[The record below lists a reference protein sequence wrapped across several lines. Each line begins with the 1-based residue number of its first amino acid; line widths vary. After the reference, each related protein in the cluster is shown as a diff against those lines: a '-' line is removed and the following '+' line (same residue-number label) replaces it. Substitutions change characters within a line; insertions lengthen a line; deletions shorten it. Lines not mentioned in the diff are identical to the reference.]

1 MGVLLVRNEH
11 EEWIT
16 MGVYQ
21 FIHDYIEENGYSPT
35 QREIS
40 NACLMSKGNLGIYL
54 GRLEGW
60 GWIARE
66 YKLPRSIRFGEK
78 SPSKEEFA
86 KLLEAKKPKDD

>member
-1 MGVLLVRNEH
+1 LLVRKEH

-16 MGVYQ
+16 LLVYQ
-21 FIHDYIEENGYSPT
+21 FICDYIQRNGFSPS
-35 QREIS
+35 QKEIS
-40 NACLMSKGNLGIYL
+40 AACLMSKGNLGIYL

-78 SPSKEEFA
+78 APSKEAFA
-86 KLLEAKKPKDD
+86 KLLKQKKPKDD